1 MRGAM
6 RSDPVLQKLFSRRA
20 ALLAGGKAALFAALA
35 GRLYYLQ
42 VIESD
47 EYTMLADDNRI
58 NMRLLAPPRGRI
70 LDRFGEPLASNQPTY
85 NVVLVAEDAA
95 DVGITL
101 DSLARLIPLNS
112 GERNRILHEVARKRT
127 FVPVTVKE
135 NLSWAEVAR
144 IEVNAPELPG
154 IAIDVGQS
162 RDYPL
167 GSEAA
172 HVVGHVAPASESEG
186 ADDPLLR
193 LPGFRVGKNGA
204 EKIYD
209 ERMRGEAG
217 NSRVEVNAYGRV
229 IRELRRHEGRPGDDL
244 VLTIDSGL
252 QRYASARLAGE
263 SAATVVMDIHGGEIL
278 TLVSSP
284 SFDPIEFN
292 SGISR
297 KNWSSLLQNKRKP
310 LVNKAISGQ
319 YPPGSTFK
327 MIVALAALDE
337 GLAGQDHTV
346 YCPGHMRLGNRR
358 FHCWKRGGHGYL
370 DMVSAI
376 QKSCDVY
383 FYDLARRLGVDRI
396 AATARK
402 FGLGQTTGIDLP
414 GEQAGLVPTKKW
426 KMDSKRGRWQKGE
439 DLVIGIGQ
447 GYLLTTPL
455 QLAVMTARIANG
467 GMAVVP
473 RLLRDVPTDAVNQT
487 PPDFASIGVSGTSL
501 AVVREG
507 MERVTNHTRGTA
519 YAARI
524 KQEGKEMAGKTGTVQ
539 VRSISRR
546 ERAAGVHKNEDKP
559 WEERDHALFVAFAPV
574 SNPRYAI
581 SVVVEHGGSGSK
593 AAAPIARDILFD
605 AQRRLTTLGP
615 RPLTRRGTVGFG

>member
-1 MRGAM
+1 M

-101 DSLARLIPLNS
+101 DTLARLIPLNS

-172 HVVGHVAPASESEG
+172 HVVGYVAPVSESEG
-186 ADDPLLR
+186 TDDPLLR

-204 EKIYD
+204 EKTYD

-229 IRELRRHEGRPGDDL
+229 IRELRRQEGRPGDDL

-278 TLVSSP
+278 ALVSSP

-292 SGISR
+292 NGISR

-337 GLAGQDHTV
+337 GLAGQGHTV

-402 FGLGQTTGIDLP
+402 FGLDQTTGIDLP

-473 RLLRDVPTDAVNQT
+473 QLLRDVPTDATNQT
-487 PPDFASIGVSGTSL
+487 PPGFAPIGVSGPSF

-539 VRSISRR
+539 VHSISRR
-546 ERAAGVHKNEDKP
+546 ERAAGVRKNEDKP

-593 AAAPIARDILFD
+593 AAAPIARDILFE
-605 AQRRLTTLGP
+605 AQRRLTTPGP
-615 RPLTRRGTVGFG
+615 RPLTLRGTVGFG

>member
-1 MRGAM
+1 MRG
-6 RSDPVLQKLFSRRA
+6 DPVLQKLFSRRA

-70 LDRFGEPLASNQPTY
+70 LDRFGEPLALNQPTY
-85 NVVLVAEDAA
+85 NVVLIAENAA

-101 DSLARLIPLNS
+101 DSLARLMPLNS
-112 GERNRILHEVARKRT
+112 GERYRILHEVARKRT
-127 FVPVTVKE
+127 FVPVTVRE

-172 HVVGHVAPASESEG
+172 HVVGYVAPVSEDEG

-204 EKIYD
+204 ERTYD

-229 IRELRRHEGRPGDDL
+229 IRELLRQEGQPGDDL

-278 TLVSSP
+278 ALVSSP

-292 SGISR
+292 NGISR
-297 KNWSSLLQNKRKP
+297 KSWSSLLENKRNP

-319 YPPGSTFK
+319 YAPGSTFK
-327 MIVALAALDE
+327 MMVALAALDE
-337 GLAGQDHTV
+337 GLVGRGHTV

-370 DMVSAI
+370 DMVLAV

-383 FYDLARRLGVDRI
+383 FYDLAQRLGVDRI

-402 FGLGQTTGIDLP
+402 FGLGQATGIDLP
-414 GEQAGLVPTKKW
+414 GERAGLVPTRQW
-426 KMDSKRGRWQKGE
+426 KLDSKRGRWQKGE

-455 QLAVMTARIANG
+455 QLAVMAARIANG
-467 GMAVVP
+467 GMAAVP
-473 RLLRDVPTDAVNQT
+473 RLLREVAIEDAIQA
-487 PPDFASIGVSGTSL
+487 PPAFAPIGVSGASL
-501 AVVREG
+501 AIVHEG
-507 MERVTNHTRGTA
+507 MNRVTNHIRGTA

-524 KQEGKEMAGKTGTVQ
+524 KQEGMEMAGKTGTVQ
-539 VRSISRR
+539 VRRISRR
-546 ERAAGVHKNEDKP
+546 ERAAGVRKNEDKP

-574 SNPRYAI
+574 SQPRYAI
-581 SVVVEHGGSGSK
+581 SVVVEHGGSGSRV
-593 AAAPIARDILFD
+593 AAPIARDILFE
-605 AQRRLTTLGP
+605 AQRRLPTLG
-615 RPLTRRGTVGFG
+615 PLTRRGVVEFG